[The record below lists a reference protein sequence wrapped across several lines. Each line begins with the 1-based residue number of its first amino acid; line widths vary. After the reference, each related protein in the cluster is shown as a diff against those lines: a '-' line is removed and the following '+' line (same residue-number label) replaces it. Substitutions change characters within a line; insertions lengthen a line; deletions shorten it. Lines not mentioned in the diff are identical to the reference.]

1 VGFWRKV
8 CRRGTFRGETISD
21 ADAACVNALSDT
33 FDTTTR
39 AQVCNVLD
47 GGHDHQDDFRRGNCS
62 RAEDQLMAL
71 ALNLCKERVCC
82 DDGID
87 SRCDNDGH
95 EDDLTF
101 NHNNHGDDDDDDGHH
116 DGDDDDDDQGEDDDD
131 DNGDNGST
139 VCESFNTAD
148 ALLDDPSRTNSECR
162 IAECLSKE
170 INNGHSL
177 EFASLVVRKEGTNA
191 RLAWLSPVLNDGTA
205 RPDSYR
211 IWRRDA
217 RSEAP
222 FVQIGSTMSTEFL
235 DVTAGTASWEYDVT
249 AVLPDDEGDE

>member
-1 VGFWRKV
+1 MGFWRKV

-33 FDTTTR
+33 FNTTTR

-47 GGHDHQDDFRRGNCS
+47 GDHDHHDDYRRGSCS
-62 RAEDQLMAL
+62 KAEDQLMAL

-95 EDDLTF
+95 EDDLSF
-101 NHNNHGDDDDDDGHH
+101 NHNHHGDDDDDDGHH
-116 DGDDDDDDQGEDDDD
+116 DGDDDDDDHGEDDDD
-131 DNGDNGST
+131 DGGNDDGST

-148 ALLDDPSRTNSECR
+148 ALLDDPSRDELRVQDCGVLVEGDQQRSLARVRHASSSGE
-162 IAECLSKE
+162 EG
-170 INNGHSL
+170 NN
-177 EFASLVVRKEGTNA
+177 V

-205 RPDSYR
+205 RPDSYKV
-211 IWRRDA
+211 WRRDA

-222 FVQIGSTMSTEFL
+222 FVQHR
-235 DVTAGTASWEYDVT
+235 
-249 AVLPDDEGDE
+249 